1 MKPFWLVALKCGP
14 QILFYLKLLPT
25 YGFKFETPELERGSK
40 TKQKKSEKMTS
51 FIEEINTWNKHCKK
65 SKICELKLFVL
76 KDFGSFLNK
85 QK

>member
-1 MKPFWLVALKCGP
+1 
-14 QILFYLKLLPT
+14 
-25 YGFKFETPELERGSK
+25 
-40 TKQKKSEKMTS
+40 MTS

-65 SKICELKLFVL
+65 SNICELKLFVL